1 MASFTLYDTNLE
13 WRNSSENTTE
23 STENVCSSVRYCDQ
37 SIFLVSSYT
46 SSAVVA
52 LKWRIGLSI
61 LMAVCSW
68 KLARY
73 MSSLLPLNDTI
84 RLPICTSLAPS
95 SVSSFAKTGSR
106 PMNVLAINSNSC
118 SICCLVWILPE
129 NQLPRFVLAEGKNLA
144 VVLLSYTVG
153 MVVLLCE
160 VIPFYI
166 SWC

>member
-118 SICCLVWILPE
+118 SICCLVWILAGEPVASVRVGGG
-129 NQLPRFVLAEGKNLA
+129 QKPCRRSA
-144 VVLLSYTVG
+144 VIYRWYGSSPV
-153 MVVLLCE
+153 
-160 VIPFYI
+160 
-166 SWC
+166 